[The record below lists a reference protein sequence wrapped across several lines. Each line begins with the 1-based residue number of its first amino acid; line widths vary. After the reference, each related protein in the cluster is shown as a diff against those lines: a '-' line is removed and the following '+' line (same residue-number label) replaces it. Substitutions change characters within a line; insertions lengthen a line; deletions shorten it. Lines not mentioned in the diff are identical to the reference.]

1 MAKCPREIN
10 DELYRDEWQW
20 QEGDLTVTRNTQWS
34 APGCHNGC
42 GVLHYT
48 DKDGNLVKIE
58 GDPKSPMFNGRL
70 CMRCLVVPEAV
81 SHHSRLYNPLKRAGE
96 RGENKWEEITWDE
109 AYDIIEEQYRDIEKN
124 WGTESIVVAHGTGRN
139 ATWQATALAN
149 LAFHTPNSPH
159 GFLSGDACYV
169 PRTKMMG
176 MVVGDNMVMDCAQVI
191 PEGYDDPR
199 YQVPEI
205 CVIWGNNPVVTN
217 ADGFIGHWIV
227 DLMKK
232 GMKLIDID
240 PRLTWLG
247 AQSEYYLQI
256 RPGTD
261 GALALGWINII
272 IQEDLY
278 DHEFVENWCYGF
290 EQLAERAAQ
299 FPVSRVAEIT
309 GVSEELLL
317 ASARRFATAKPA
329 AIQWGL
335 KLDQQRGGFGAIHGV
350 IALSAITGNI
360 DNPGGNIIVNT
371 GYIQAYARK
380 AMLTELDNAGKRF
393 GKETYPLRAKD
404 IDTTPS
410 SDVILEA
417 LETGKPYPIRMM
429 VMQSNNSIVNMG
441 CDSKRILAAMLKCP
455 FTVVMDVYLT
465 PTAVECADLFLPVAM
480 STERVGVRSWY
491 NPLRTNNK
499 VQETNAKGDE
509 QIIID
514 LTRRLHPEDAIWSDQ
529 AEFWEYV
536 MSRLDQMEVPED
548 FSYEK
553 LQKDMYFWEHI
564 DYYKYKSGK
573 CRPDGQLGF
582 RTPTGRIELYSLTLR
597 SCGLD
602 PLPYYEEPD
611 PSPVSNPEYAEKYPI
626 FMMTGRRSWEFFHS
640 EHRQLAS
647 MREFHRWP
655 QVEMTPELA
664 ARYGIREGDWVH
676 IENHLGDCYEQA
688 KFNVSMYPNSIMAE
702 HGWWFPERDPNID
715 GEAFGCFESNIN
727 CLTPMCDC
735 GDSGECAPYNTQMC
749 KISKAEGYDP
759 ETFPVTRE
767 YAEQDDGFW
776 VVPGKTPIVDRY
788 PGNPTYVGRSEE
800 GKE

>member
-1 MAKCPREIN
+1 
-10 DELYRDEWQW
+10 
-20 QEGDLTVTRNTQWS
+20 
-34 APGCHNGC
+34 
-42 GVLHYT
+42 
-48 DKDGNLVKIE
+48 
-58 GDPKSPMFNGRL
+58 
-70 CMRCLVVPEAV
+70 
-81 SHHSRLYNPLKRAGE
+81 
-96 RGENKWEEITWDE
+96 
-109 AYDIIEEQYRDIEKN
+109 
-124 WGTESIVVAHGTGRN
+124 
-139 ATWQATALAN
+139 
-149 LAFHTPNSPH
+149 
-159 GFLSGDACYV
+159 
-169 PRTKMMG
+169 
-176 MVVGDNMVMDCAQVI
+176 
-191 PEGYDDPR
+191 
-199 YQVPEI
+199 
-205 CVIWGNNPVVTN
+205 
-217 ADGFIGHWIV
+217 
-227 DLMKK
+227 
-232 GMKLIDID
+232 MKLIDID

-335 KLDQQRGGFGAIHGV
+335 KLDQQRDGFGAIHGV

-491 NPLRTNNK
+491 NPLRTINK

-514 LTRRLHPEDAIWSDQ
+514 LTRRLHPEDAIWSNQ

-536 MSRLDQMEVPED
+536 HEPP
-548 FSYEK
+548 
-553 LQKDMYFWEHI
+553 
-564 DYYKYKSGK
+564 
-573 CRPDGQLGF
+573 RPDGSARGF
-582 RTPTGRIELYSLTLR
+582 LLR
-597 SCGLD
+597 
-602 PLPYYEEPD
+602 
-611 PSPVSNPEYAEKYPI
+611 K
-626 FMMTGRRSWEFFHS
+626 T
-640 EHRQLAS
+640 
-647 MREFHRWP
+647 
-655 QVEMTPELA
+655 
-664 ARYGIREGDWVH
+664 
-676 IENHLGDCYEQA
+676 
-688 KFNVSMYPNSIMAE
+688 
-702 HGWWFPERDPNID
+702 
-715 GEAFGCFESNIN
+715 
-727 CLTPMCDC
+727 
-735 GDSGECAPYNTQMC
+735 
-749 KISKAEGYDP
+749 AEGHVLLGAYRLLQVQERQMP
-759 ETFPVTRE
+759 PRWAAGFPHSHRAHRAVQLDVAQLR
-767 YAEQDDGFW
+767 
-776 VVPGKTPIVDRY
+776 P
-788 PGNPTYVGRSEE
+788 
-800 GKE
+800 

>member
-58 GDPKSPMFNGRL
+58 GDPKSPIYNGRL
-70 CMRCLVVPEAV
+70 CMRCLAVPEAV
-81 SHHSRLYNPLKRAGE
+81 SHHSRLYNPLKRVGE
-96 RGENKWEEITWDE
+96 RGENKWEEISWDE
-109 AYDIIEEQYRDIEKN
+109 AYDIIEEQYRDIEEN

-139 ATWQATALAN
+139 ATWQATAMAN

-191 PEGYDDPR
+191 PGGYDDPDYR
-199 YQVPEI
+199 VPEV
-205 CVIWGNNPVVTN
+205 CVIWGNNPTVTN
-217 ADGFIGHWIV
+217 ADGFLGHWII
-227 DLMKK
+227 DLMKR
-232 GMKLIDID
+232 GMTLIDVD
-240 PRLTWLG
+240 PRLSWLG

-261 GALALGWINII
+261 GALALGWINVIV
-272 IQEDLY
+272 QEDLY
-278 DHEFVENWCYGF
+278 DHDFVANWCYGF
-290 EQLAERAAQ
+290 EQLAERAAEY
-299 FPVSRVAEIT
+299 PAARVAEIT
-309 GVSEELLL
+309 GVSEDLIV

-335 KLDQQRGGFGAIHGV
+335 KLDQQKHGFGAIHG
-350 IALSAITGNI
+350 IICLSAITGNI

-380 AMLTELDNAGKRF
+380 AMLTDLDNSDKRF
-393 GKETYPLRAKD
+393 GKEKYPLRAKD

-465 PTAVECADLFLPVAM
+465 PTAVACADLFLPVAM
-480 STERVGVRSWY
+480 STERVGVRGWY
-491 NPLRTNNK
+491 NPLRTINK
-499 VQETNAKGDE
+499 VQETNAKSDE
-509 QIIID
+509 QLIID
-514 LTRRLHPEDAIWSDQ
+514 LTIRLHPEDAPWDTQ
-529 AEFWEYV
+529 EEFWEYV
-536 MSRLDQMEVPED
+536 MTHLDQLEVPED
-548 FSYEK
+548 FSYSK
-553 LQKDMYFWEHI
+553 LQKEMYYWEHI
-564 DYYKYKSGK
+564 DYYKYQTGK
-573 CRPDGQLGF
+573 CRSDGQLGF
-582 RTPTGRIELYSLTLR
+582 RTPTGRIELYCLSLQ

-602 PLPYYEEPD
+602 PLPYYIEPD
-611 PSPVSNPEYAEKYPI
+611 PSPVSNPDYAKEYPI
-626 FMMTGRRSWEFFHS
+626 FLMTGRRSWEFFHS

-664 ARYGIREGDWVH
+664 ARHGIREGDWVL
-676 IENHLGDCYEQA
+676 IENHRGKCYEQA

-702 HGWWFPERDPNID
+702 HGWWFPERDPE
-715 GEAFGCFESNIN
+715 GEEPFGCFESNVN
-727 CLTPMCDC
+727 CLTPMCDE
-735 GDSGECAPYNTQMC
+735 GPSGECAPYNTQMC
-749 KISKAEGYDP
+749 RISKAEGYDP
-759 ETFPVTRE
+759 DLFPITKE
-767 YAEQDDGFW
+767 YADKGW
-776 VVPGKTPIVDRY
+776 GVPGKTPVVDSFVSGTV
-788 PGNPTYVGRSEE
+788 PAAEA
-800 GKE
+800 